1 MLTNFGD
8 RVEISAIVP
17 RFNNATASLEER
29 LAGFDRF
36 ENVDALIAEEKFD
49 GAIVCLPNNEAP
61 QAVTKLALAG
71 KHVLVEK
78 PTAGSVKNA
87 APVIEAVEQTSVAF
101 QSGFMWRY
109 DEGAN
114 RLKNMVDDGRFGK
127 IISLEMTF
135 VNSDVKRRNPDH
147 YLFDQ
152 KITSAGFFNW
162 LACHFLDLMLY
173 VTGQQVVGVT
183 ARTGAFGNT
192 PIEVEDGGI
201 VIFDLSGGGIAT
213 FIGGYWLPRWA
224 GEAHWTIRGSE
235 RWVHWDPD
243 KKLEI
248 HGPQQQWYAME
259 EVFEIPPDHT
269 FGYGGA
275 RTSLRFETSPR
286 HALPH

>member
-1 MLTNFGD
+1 M
-8 RVEISAIVP
+8 
-17 RFNNATASLEER
+17 
-29 LAGFDRF
+29 
-36 ENVDALIAEEKFD
+36 
-49 GAIVCLPNNEAP
+49 
-61 QAVTKLALAG
+61 
-71 KHVLVEK
+71 
-78 PTAGSVKNA
+78 
-87 APVIEAVEQTSVAF
+87 IEAVEQTSVAF
-101 QSGFMWRY
+101 QSGFIWRY

-152 KITSAGFFNW
+152 EITSAGFFNRP
-162 LACHFLDLMLY
+162 ACHFLDLMLY

-183 ARTGAFGNT
+183 ARTGVFGNT

-248 HGPQQQWYAME
+248 HGPQQQ
-259 EVFEIPPDHT
+259 
-269 FGYGGA
+269 
-275 RTSLRFETSPR
+275 
-286 HALPH
+286 

>member
-1 MLTNFGD
+1 
-8 RVEISAIVP
+8 
-17 RFNNATASLEER
+17 
-29 LAGFDRF
+29 
-36 ENVDALIAEEKFD
+36 
-49 GAIVCLPNNEAP
+49 
-61 QAVTKLALAG
+61 
-71 KHVLVEK
+71 
-78 PTAGSVKNA
+78 
-87 APVIEAVEQTSVAF
+87 
-101 QSGFMWRY
+101 
-109 DEGAN
+109 
-114 RLKNMVDDGRFGK
+114 MVDDGRFGK

-152 KITSAGFFNW
+152 EITSAGFFNR

-183 ARTGAFGNT
+183 ARTGVFGNT

-275 RTSLRFETSPR
+275 RNKALVQNWLESAQTDGRPCRNTPQSAVDTLRLIDVIYQSSKEGRRVDCEIGAPR
-286 HALPH
+286 HR